1 MNWQD
6 KIRNPNCTL
15 CPLHKEAEHVCL
27 MGSGT
32 RKARIMVVGE
42 APGEREDE
50 SHRAF
55 VGASGRLL
63 RDSLRQVG
71 IDPDKECYITN
82 AAKCRPP
89 ENRTPDWSE
98 IKTCRDAY
106 FWQELEAVDPDF
118 LLLLGNSALRA
129 ATGRS
134 RITANRGS
142 TFDVRGKTALA
153 TFHPAYVLRSPYHG
167 SAYRADIAKLARLVR
182 GESASQKSKTRVKVI
197 RSRSQLKWLRT
208 QLLTHDEVSLDLET
222 NYHEK
227 VQEYRESDPGGR
239 IVCIGFSW
247 KEGEGVVLPLHH
259 PESPWKDPDATL
271 RVLKPALEREGIKL
285 IGHNFQFDARWLAAK
300 GRIFIKQTF
309 CTMLGAHML
318 DENRLKG
325 LEPLAEIEL
334 GVEPY
339 KISVGKI
346 GAHNVKLSKLVLYQA
361 QDTDYT
367 LRLYHREK
375 KQMKEELRIARVFA
389 KLMMPAS
396 NAIVPVQIGGVWI
409 DPDRYRKRLKQTI
422 RKRDKVEAE
431 LRKSCGDINLRS
443 PQQVAKWLFGPEDQG
458 GLQLPIIERTKKN
471 APSTKETV
479 ILTLARQSPELRKLL
494 EYRKWETKYIRTYF
508 KQWSRVDE
516 NNRFHPEYKLFG
528 TVTGRL
534 SGDFQ
539 QVPRD
544 PFMRSIVG
552 APPGWLFVDADYSQ
566 IELRLAAWIANE
578 RQLLRLFAM
587 GEDAHLNTAVAIT
600 GKRPQ
605 DITPEERANGKHANF
620 GFLYGMG
627 AKKFVEYCWE
637 HFEKVITLEEAQIYY
652 DTYHRTYPALR
663 RWHDRQRRL
672 VHRYQ
677 RVHSPIGRVRHLP
690 TVQSSERGVRSEAER
705 QAINSPVQSLASDFM
720 LLSLV
725 RLSDGLPSHAA
736 RVVGTVHDSIL
747 FEVREGFEEELVPYI
762 HDTMVDLEWPR
773 KKFGLDLNVPL
784 VVDIKVGKHWGE
796 GEKWKF

>member
-1 MNWQD
+1 
-6 KIRNPNCTL
+6 
-15 CPLHKEAEHVCL
+15 
-27 MGSGT
+27 
-32 RKARIMVVGE
+32 MVVGE

-55 VGASGRLL
+55 VGPAGRLL
-63 RDSLRQVG
+63 RDSLRAVG

-98 IKTCRDAY
+98 IKVCRDAY
-106 FWQELEAVDPDF
+106 FWQEFEAVDPDY

-129 ATGRS
+129 TTGRS

-142 TFDVRGKTALA
+142 TFDIRGKVGLA
-153 TFHPAYVLRSPYHG
+153 TFHPAYVLRSPFHG
-167 SAYRADIAKLARLVR
+167 GAYRADIQKLANLVS
-182 GESASQKSKTRVKVI
+182 GKGSSQKSKTRVKVI
-197 RSRSQLKWLRT
+197 RSRSQLKWLRA
-208 QLLTHDEVSLDLET
+208 QLMTHNVVSLDLET
-222 NYHEK
+222 NFHK
-227 VQEYRESDPGGR
+227 KHQEYREWDSGGR

-247 KEGEGVVLPLHH
+247 EEGMGAVLPLHH
-259 PESPWKDPDATL
+259 PESPWRDPDSVL
-271 RVLKPALEREGIKL
+271 RVLKPALERDGIKL
-285 IGHNFQFDARWLAAK
+285 NGHNFQFDARWLAAK
-300 GRIFIKQTF
+300 GRIFIRQTF

-339 KISVGKI
+339 KISVGDI
-346 GAHNVKLSKLVLYQA
+346 GAHNVPLNKLVLYQA

-375 KQMKEELRIARVFA
+375 AQMKEEPRIARVFS

-396 NAIVPVQIGGVWI
+396 NAIVPVQVGGVWI
-409 DPDRYRKRLKQTI
+409 DPVRYRKRLKQTI
-422 RKRDKVEAE
+422 QKRDEVEAE
-431 LRKSCGDINLRS
+431 LRESCGDINLRS
-443 PQQVAKWLFGPEDQG
+443 PQQVAKWLFGPRSKG
-458 GLQLPIIERTKKN
+458 GLQLPIIEKSKKSGN
-471 APSTKETV
+471 PSTAERV
-479 ILTLARQSPELRKLL
+479 ILRLARQSPELRKLL
-494 EYRKWETKYIRTYF
+494 EYRKWEQKYIRTYF

-552 APPGWLFVDADYSQ
+552 APPGWLFVEADYSQ

-578 RQLLRLFAM
+578 RRLLRLFAL
-587 GEDAHLNTAVAIT
+587 GEDAHLNTAVSVL
-600 GKRPQ
+600 GKRPE
-605 DITPEERANGKHANF
+605 DITNEERKHGKSINF

-627 AKKFVEYCWE
+627 AKKFVEYA
-637 HFEKVITLEEAQIYY
+637 FENYELIVPLEQAEAYY
-652 DTYHRTYPALR
+652 DGFHRSYPAIR

-672 VHRYQ
+672 VHRYE

-690 TVQSSERGVRSEAER
+690 TVQSSDRGVRSEAER
-705 QAINSPVQSLASDFM
+705 QAINSPVQSLASDLM

-725 RLSDGLPSHAA
+725 RLSDGLPSNAA
-736 RVVGTVHDSIL
+736 RIVGTVHDSIL
-747 FEVREGFEEELVPYI
+747 FEVREEAVDELVPVI
-762 HDTMVDLEWPR
+762 HDTMVDTEPAR
-773 KKFGLDLNVPL
+773 KKFGLELTVPIE
-784 VVDIKVGKHWGE
+784 VEVKVGQHWGE
-796 GEKWKF
+796 GEKWEF